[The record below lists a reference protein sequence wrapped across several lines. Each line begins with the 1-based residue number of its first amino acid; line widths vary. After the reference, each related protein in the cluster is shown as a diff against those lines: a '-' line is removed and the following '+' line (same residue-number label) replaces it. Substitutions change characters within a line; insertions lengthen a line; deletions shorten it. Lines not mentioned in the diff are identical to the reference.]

1 MTILNTSITN
11 ENANHQPYT
20 GIRTL
25 GAGTYDYQLDVR
37 AKFEGS
43 AYNILTMPS
52 GSGKSFV
59 QAALAVLDIIASGY
73 THKQIILVPQVLRR
87 ASFRRTTS
95 RLYSR
100 FRVKR
105 RCTAR
110 RS

>member
-1 MTILNTSITN
+1 MILNASITN
-11 ENANHQPYT
+11 ENADHQPDAD
-20 GIRTL
+20 IRTL